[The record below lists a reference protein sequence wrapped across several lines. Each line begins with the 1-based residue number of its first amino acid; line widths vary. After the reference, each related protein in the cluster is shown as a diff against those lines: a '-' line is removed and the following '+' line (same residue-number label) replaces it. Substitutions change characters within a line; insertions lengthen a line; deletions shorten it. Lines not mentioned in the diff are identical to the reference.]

1 MGMMLVRHRRQL
13 EAKAA
18 RSAAEERK
26 EAPQQVEPKQAAPEK
41 KPVRKKK

>member
-13 EAKAA
+13 EAKATQ
-18 RSAAEERK
+18 SAAEERK
-26 EAPQQVEPKQAAPEK
+26 EAPKQAAPEK